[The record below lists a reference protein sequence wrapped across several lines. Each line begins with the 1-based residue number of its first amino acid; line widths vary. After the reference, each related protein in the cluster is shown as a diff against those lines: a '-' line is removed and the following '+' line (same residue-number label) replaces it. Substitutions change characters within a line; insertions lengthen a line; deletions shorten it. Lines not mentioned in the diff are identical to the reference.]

1 MKVGEL
7 YKGKSNTNFSIA
19 YKKNIVKIIRLEG
32 GNVSFEIIRDE
43 SNAPIVALDGTK
55 KYCISESLFLENFE
69 KLGASMK

>member
-7 YKGKSNTNFSIA
+7 YRGKSDIDFSIA
-19 YKKNIVKIIRLEG
+19 YKKNIMKITSLEG

-43 SNAPIVALDGTK
+43 SNVPFVALDGTK

-69 KLGASMK
+69 KLGASME

>member
-55 KYCISESLFLENFE
+55 KYCISEGLFLENFE
-69 KLGASMK
+69 KLGASME